1 MESGCTEPL
10 IGITIQPLTKKPGLL
25 WDRLRILTLAHH
37 RLGGI
42 MSKSLFKH
50 GYALGAVLC
59 GLAVVSLAGQTYAEE
74 VKAGTLYGN
83 MSTVTQDMLSR
94 AGGDAN
100 NFLHTNGNYA

>member
-1 MESGCTEPL
+1 
-10 IGITIQPLTKKPGLL
+10 
-25 WDRLRILTLAHH
+25 
-37 RLGGI
+37 

-59 GLAVVSLAGQTYAEE
+59 GLSVVSLAGQTSAEE

-83 MSTVTQDMLSR
+83 MSTFTQDMLSR

-100 NFLHTNGNYA
+100 NYLHTDGNYAQTLC